1 VAQLRPKTIVSG
13 KALKVR
19 ASRQTVD
26 SQGLDRNAGEEWLIR
41 DIGFY
46 ITGIDEIF
54 VEEVA
59 GKIIDDTTALLL
71 EAKQTFKDIYGVE
84 RKAGEQWLITNKQ
97 TSTHILDVYES
108 YQ

>member
-1 VAQLRPKTIVSG
+1 M
-13 KALKVR
+13 
-19 ASRQTVD
+19 
-26 SQGLDRNAGEEWLIR
+26 
-41 DIGFY
+41 
-46 ITGIDEIF
+46 
-54 VEEVA
+54 EEVV

-108 YQ
+108 Y